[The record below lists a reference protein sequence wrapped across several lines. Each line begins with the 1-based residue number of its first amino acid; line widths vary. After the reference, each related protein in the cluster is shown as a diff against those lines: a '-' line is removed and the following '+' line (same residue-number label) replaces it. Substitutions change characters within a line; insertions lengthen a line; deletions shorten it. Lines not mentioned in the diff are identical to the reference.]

1 MVKTILM
8 SYLYFKSLHLIFMV
22 CWFAGLFY
30 LVRLFIYFKE
40 SEKKPELERTVLEK
54 QFTLMTKRLLYIIT
68 WPSAILTTIF
78 GWSMIYINTALLDNQ
93 WMKVKLCFVF
103 FLLLYTY
110 FCQLIFNQMKI
121 GKITFKSGSLR
132 IFNEV
137 ATVFLFSIIFLAVL
151 RTTISWLLA
160 TIGLILLAVILM
172 ILIKLYKKI
181 SS

>member
-1 MVKTILM
+1 M

-40 SEKKPELERTVLEK
+40 SEKKPKVEKIVLET

-68 WPSAILTTIF
+68 WPSAVLTTIF
-78 GWSMIYINTALLDNQ
+78 GLSMIYLNTALLDSQ

-110 FCQLIFNQMKI
+110 SCQIIFNQMKE
-121 GKITFKSGSLR
+121 GKIKFKSTSLR
-132 IFNEV
+132 IWNEV
-137 ATVFLFSIIFLAVL
+137 ATIFLFSIIFLAVL
-151 RTTISWLLA
+151 RTTISWLFA
-160 TIGLILLAVILM
+160 TLGLILLAVILM
-172 ILIKLYKKI
+172 ILIKIYKRI
-181 SS
+181 SR